1 MIFNIFHKRIILSF
15 FLLTLVLP
23 LFANKSNISIDDE
36 LISLCGKIS
45 KEYKDGTNI
54 NIEKTTELIKELL
67 VVTNSFRD
75 STLYTFSQVHEIP
88 NYQNILQIE
97 KVALK
102 FLSELEQNKTE
113 NISNL
118 FLELQN
124 AIINYLS
131 QINSDFTYSSKIL
144 TIVLL
149 ISVAF
154 CVAIIWVSLSHVKTT
169 KEKNILKDKV
179 LENEFITKTIV
190 QVQEKER
197 ERISRDLHD
206 TVLQDIRSEQFF
218 LDKLKKIISSKEK
231 DEELENILEQ
241 IISSGKSSLKN
252 TSMIVKNL
260 VPPEVEMED
269 FMLSLNDLVRNF
281 QNTREIQCS
290 FYTNSNVLLKKL
302 DIEQKTHIYRIVQ
315 EAMTNAAKHANPTEI
330 NVVVREDLENNLINF
345 FITDDGCGFISK
357 TTKDINIENS
367 TSLGLKGMESRAIIL
382 NGTLDIQSDE
392 ETGTHIK
399 LVVPVEANNKD

>member
-23 LFANKSNISIDDE
+23 LFANKSNISIDDK

-45 KEYKDGTNI
+45 KEYKDGTDI

-118 FLELQN
+118 FMELQN

-231 DEELENILEQ
+231 DEELENVLEQ

-269 FMLSLNDLVRNF
+269 FMRSLNDLVHNF

-302 DIEQKTHIYRIVQ
+302 DIEQKTHIYRIIQ

-382 NGTLDIQSDE
+382 NGTLDIHSDE

>member
-1 MIFNIFHKRIILSF
+1 MIHKTLPKKIILSLFLCVF
-15 FLLTLVLP
+15 FVSLY
-23 LFANKSNISIDDE
+23 ANQPNISIDYE
-36 LISLCGKIS
+36 LISLCSKIS

-54 NIEKTTELIKELL
+54 NIEKATELIKELL

-102 FLSELEQNKTE
+102 TLSELEQNKTE

-118 FLELQN
+118 FMELQN

-154 CVAIIWVSLSHVKTT
+154 CVAIIWVSLRYAKTT
-169 KEKNILKDKV
+169 KEKNILKHKV

-206 TVLQDIRSEQFF
+206 TVLQDIRAEQLF
-218 LDKLKKIISSKEK
+218 LNKLKQIITSKEK
-231 DEELENILEQ
+231 DEELNNVLEK
-241 IISSGKSSLKN
+241 IDFLGKSSLKN

-269 FMLSLNDLVRNF
+269 FMLSLNDLVHNF

-290 FYTNSNVLLKKL
+290 FYTNSNILLKKL
-302 DIEQKTHIYRIVQ
+302 NIEQKTHIYRIVQ
-315 EAMTNAAKHANPTEI
+315 EAMTNAAKHAKPSEI
-330 NVVVREDLENNLINF
+330 KVAIREDLEKKIINF
-345 FITDDGCGFISK
+345 FVTDDGCGFNNQTVK
-357 TTKDINIENS
+357 EINIEKS
-367 TSLGLKGMESRAIIL
+367 TKLGLKGMESRAILLKGIL
-382 NGTLDIQSDE
+382 QIQSDE
-392 ETGTHIK
+392 ETGTNVK
-399 LVVPVEANNKD
+399 LSVPV

>member
-15 FLLTLVLP
+15 FLLTLAIP

-118 FLELQN
+118 FMELQN

-149 ISVAF
+149 ISVVF

-206 TVLQDIRSEQFF
+206 TVLQDIRSEQLF

-231 DEELENILEQ
+231 DEELENVLEK
-241 IISSGKSSLKN
+241 IDFLGKSSLKN

-269 FMLSLNDLVRNF
+269 FMRSLNDLVHNF

-330 NVVVREDLENNLINF
+330 KVVVREDLENNLINF
-345 FITDDGCGFISK
+345 FITDDGCGFNNK
-357 TTKDINIENS
+357 TVKEIGIEKSTK
-367 TSLGLKGMESRAIIL
+367 LGLKGMESRAILL
-382 NGTLDIQSDE
+382 NGNLQIQSDE

-399 LVVPVEANNKD
+399 LVVPINV

>member
-23 LFANKSNISIDDE
+23 LFANQTNISIDDE

-45 KEYKDGTNI
+45 KEYKDGTDI

-118 FLELQN
+118 FMELQN

-149 ISVAF
+149 ISVVF

-206 TVLQDIRSEQFF
+206 TVLQDIRAEQLF
-218 LDKLKKIISSKEK
+218 LDKLKKIISSKET

-330 NVVVREDLENNLINF
+330 KVVVREDLENNLINF
-345 FITDDGCGFISK
+345 FITDDGCGFNNK
-357 TTKDINIENS
+357 TVKEIGIEKSTK
-367 TSLGLKGMESRAIIL
+367 LGLKGMESRAILL
-382 NGTLDIQSDE
+382 NGTLQIQSDE

-399 LVVPVEANNKD
+399 LVVPVN

>member
-1 MIFNIFHKRIILSF
+1 MIHKTLPKKIILSL
-15 FLLTLVLP
+15 FLCIFSFS
-23 LFANKSNISIDDE
+23 LFANQTNNPIDDE
-36 LISLCGKIS
+36 LIILCSKIS
-45 KEYKDGTNI
+45 KEYKNNSNI
-54 NIEKTTELIKELL
+54 NIEKTINLIEELL
-67 VVTNSFRD
+67 VITNSYRD

-97 KVALK
+97 NVAL
-102 FLSELEQNKTE
+102 ELLTELQHNKTE

-118 FLELQN
+118 FIDLQN

-149 ISVAF
+149 IFMVF
-154 CVAIIWVSLSHVKTT
+154 CVAIIWISLRYAKTT
-169 KEKNILKDKV
+169 KEKNILKHKV

-206 TVLQDIRSEQFF
+206 TVLQDIRAEQLF
-218 LDKLKKIISSKEK
+218 LNKLKQIIASKEK
-231 DEELENILEQ
+231 DEELINVLEK
-241 IISSGKSSLKN
+241 IDFLGKSSLKN

-269 FMLSLNDLVRNF
+269 FMLSLNDLVHNF

-302 DIEQKTHIYRIVQ
+302 NIEQKTHIYRIIQ
-315 EAMTNAAKHANPTEI
+315 EAMTNAAKHANPSEI
-330 NVVVREDLENNLINF
+330 KVVVREDLEKNLINI
-345 FITDDGCGFISK
+345 FITDDGCGFNNQTVK
-357 TTKDINIENS
+357 EINIEKS
-367 TSLGLKGMESRAIIL
+367 TKLGLKGMESRAILL
-382 NGTLDIQSDE
+382 NGTLQIQSDE

-399 LVVPVEANNKD
+399 LVVPVSL

>member
-23 LFANKSNISIDDE
+23 LFANKTNISIDDE

-45 KEYKDGTNI
+45 KEYKDGTDI

-118 FLELQN
+118 FMELQN

-206 TVLQDIRSEQFF
+206 TVLQDIRAEQLF

-330 NVVVREDLENNLINF
+330 KVVVREDLENNLINF
-345 FITDDGCGFISK
+345 FITDDGCGFNNK
-357 TTKDINIENS
+357 TVKEIGIEKSTK
-367 TSLGLKGMESRAIIL
+367 LGLKGMESRAILL
-382 NGTLDIQSDE
+382 NGTLQIQSDE

-399 LVVPVEANNKD
+399 LVVPVN

>member
-15 FLLTLVLP
+15 FLLILAIP
-23 LFANKSNISIDDE
+23 LFANQTNISIDDE

-67 VVTNSFRD
+67 VVTDSYRD

-118 FLELQN
+118 FMELQN

-231 DEELENILEQ
+231 DEELENVLEK
-241 IISSGKSSLKN
+241 IDFLGKSSLKN

-330 NVVVREDLENNLINF
+330 KVVVREDLENNLINF
-345 FITDDGCGFISK
+345 FITDDGCGFNNK
-357 TTKDINIENS
+357 TVKEIGIEKSTK
-367 TSLGLKGMESRAIIL
+367 LGLKGMESRAILL
-382 NGTLDIQSDE
+382 NGTLQIQSDE

-399 LVVPVEANNKD
+399 LVVPVN

>member
-45 KEYKDGTNI
+45 KEYKDGTDI

-102 FLSELEQNKTE
+102 ILSELEQNKTE

-118 FLELQN
+118 FMELQN

-206 TVLQDIRSEQFF
+206 TVLQDIRAEQLF

-231 DEELENILEQ
+231 DEELENVLEK
-241 IISSGKSSLKN
+241 IDFLGKSSLKN

-269 FMLSLNDLVRNF
+269 FMRSLNDLVHNF

-345 FITDDGCGFISK
+345 FITDDGCGFNNK
-357 TTKDINIENS
+357 TVKEIGIEKSTK
-367 TSLGLKGMESRAIIL
+367 LGLKGMESRAIIL
-382 NGTLDIQSDE
+382 NGTLDIHSDE

>member
-1 MIFNIFHKRIILSF
+1 MILNIFHKRIILSF

-23 LFANKSNISIDDE
+23 LFANQTNISIDDE
-36 LISLCGKIS
+36 LISLCGKLS
-45 KEYKDGTNI
+45 KEYKDGTDI

-67 VVTNSFRD
+67 VVTDSYRD

-102 FLSELEQNKTE
+102 ILSELEQNKTE

-118 FLELQN
+118 FMELQN

-206 TVLQDIRSEQFF
+206 TVLQDIRAEQLF

-231 DEELENILEQ
+231 DEEVKNVLEKIDFL
-241 IISSGKSSLKN
+241 GKSSLKN

-269 FMLSLNDLVRNF
+269 FMRSLNDLVHNF

-345 FITDDGCGFISK
+345 FITDDGCGFNNK
-357 TTKDINIENS
+357 TVNEINIEKS
-367 TSLGLKGMESRAIIL
+367 TKLGLKGMESRAILL
-382 NGTLDIQSDE
+382 NGNLQIQSDE

-399 LVVPVEANNKD
+399 LVVPVNV

>member
-15 FLLTLVLP
+15 FLLTLAIP

-45 KEYKDGTNI
+45 KEYKDGTDI

-118 FLELQN
+118 FMELQN

-206 TVLQDIRSEQFF
+206 TVLQDIRAEQLF

-231 DEELENILEQ
+231 DEELKNVLEK
-241 IISSGKSSLKN
+241 IDFLGKSSLKN

-330 NVVVREDLENNLINF
+330 KVVVREDLENNLINF
-345 FITDDGCGFISK
+345 FITDDGCGFNNK
-357 TTKDINIENS
+357 TVKEIGIEKSTK
-367 TSLGLKGMESRAIIL
+367 LGLKGMESRAILL
-382 NGTLDIQSDE
+382 NGTLKIQSDE

-399 LVVPVEANNKD
+399 LVVPVN

>member
-1 MIFNIFHKRIILSF
+1 MFFNIFHKRIILSF

-67 VVTNSFRD
+67 VVTDSYRD

-118 FLELQN
+118 FMELQN

-206 TVLQDIRSEQFF
+206 TVLQDIRAEQLF

-269 FMLSLNDLVRNF
+269 FMRSLNDLVHNF

-330 NVVVREDLENNLINF
+330 KVVVREDLENNLINF
-345 FITDDGCGFISK
+345 FITDDGCGFNNK
-357 TTKDINIENS
+357 TVKEIGIEKSTK
-367 TSLGLKGMESRAIIL
+367 LGLKGMESRAILL
-382 NGTLDIQSDE
+382 NGTLQIQSDE

-399 LVVPVEANNKD
+399 LVVPINV

>member
-1 MIFNIFHKRIILSF
+1 MNFNIFHKRIILSF
-15 FLLTLVLP
+15 FLLILAIP

-36 LISLCGKIS
+36 LISLCGKLS

-102 FLSELEQNKTE
+102 ILSELEQNKTE

-118 FLELQN
+118 FMELQN

-149 ISVAF
+149 ISVVF

-206 TVLQDIRSEQFF
+206 TVLQDIRAEQLF
-218 LDKLKKIISSKEK
+218 LNKLKQIIASKEK
-231 DEELENILEQ
+231 DEELKNVLEK
-241 IISSGKSSLKN
+241 IDFLGKSSLKN

-269 FMLSLNDLVRNF
+269 FMLSLNDLVFNF
-281 QNTREIQCS
+281 QKTREIQCS

-302 DIEQKTHIYRIVQ
+302 DIEKKTHIYRIVQ
-315 EAMTNAAKHANPTEI
+315 EAMINAAKHANPTEI
-330 NVVVREDLENNLINF
+330 KVVVREDLEKSLINF
-345 FITDDGCGFISK
+345 FITDDGCGFNNQTVKEIDIEKS
-357 TTKDINIENS
+357 TK
-367 TSLGLKGMESRAIIL
+367 LGLKGMESRASLL
-382 NGTLDIQSDE
+382 NGTLQIQSDE

-399 LVVPVEANNKD
+399 LVVPVN

>member
-1 MIFNIFHKRIILSF
+1 MICNLFHKRIILSF

-23 LFANKSNISIDDE
+23 LFANQTNISIDDE

-45 KEYKDGTNI
+45 KEYKDGTDI

-67 VVTNSFRD
+67 VVTDSYRD
-75 STLYTFSQVHEIP
+75 STLYAFSQVHEIP

-118 FLELQN
+118 FMELQN

-206 TVLQDIRSEQFF
+206 TILQDIRAEQLF

-231 DEELENILEQ
+231 DEELENVLEK
-241 IISSGKSSLKN
+241 IDFLGKSSLKN

-330 NVVVREDLENNLINF
+330 KVVVREDLENNLINF
-345 FITDDGCGFISK
+345 FITDDGCGFNNK
-357 TTKDINIENS
+357 TVKEIGIEKSTK
-367 TSLGLKGMESRAIIL
+367 LGLKGMESRAILL
-382 NGTLDIQSDE
+382 NGNLQIQSDE

-399 LVVPVEANNKD
+399 LVVPVN

>member
-15 FLLTLVLP
+15 FLLTLAIP

-45 KEYKDGTNI
+45 KEYKDGTDI

-67 VVTNSFRD
+67 VVTDSYRD

-118 FLELQN
+118 FMELQN

-206 TVLQDIRSEQFF
+206 TVLQDIRAEQLF

-269 FMLSLNDLVRNF
+269 FMRSLNDLVHNF

-330 NVVVREDLENNLINF
+330 KVVVREDLENNLINF
-345 FITDDGCGFISK
+345 FITDDGCGFNNK
-357 TTKDINIENS
+357 TVKEIGIEKSTK
-367 TSLGLKGMESRAIIL
+367 LGLKGMESRAILL
-382 NGTLDIQSDE
+382 NGTLQIQSDE

-399 LVVPVEANNKD
+399 LVVPVNV

>member
-1 MIFNIFHKRIILSF
+1 MNFNIFHKRIILSF
-15 FLLTLVLP
+15 FLLILAIP

-36 LISLCGKIS
+36 LISLCGKLS
-45 KEYKDGTNI
+45 KEYKDVTNI

-102 FLSELEQNKTE
+102 ILSELEQNKTE

-118 FLELQN
+118 FMELQN

-149 ISVAF
+149 ISVVF

-206 TVLQDIRSEQFF
+206 TVLQDIRAEQLF

-231 DEELENILEQ
+231 DEELENVLEK
-241 IISSGKSSLKN
+241 IDFIGKSSLKN

-269 FMLSLNDLVRNF
+269 FILSLNDLVRNF

-302 DIEQKTHIYRIVQ
+302 DIEKKTHIYRIVQ
-315 EAMTNAAKHANPTEI
+315 EAMINAAKHANPTEI
-330 NVVVREDLENNLINF
+330 KVVVREDLEKNLINF
-345 FITDDGCGFISK
+345 FITDDGCGFNNQTVKEIDIEKS
-357 TTKDINIENS
+357 TK
-367 TSLGLKGMESRAIIL
+367 LGLKGMESRAILL
-382 NGTLDIQSDE
+382 NGTLQIQSDE

-399 LVVPVEANNKD
+399 LVVPINV

>member
-23 LFANKSNISIDDE
+23 LFANQTNISIDDE

-45 KEYKDGTNI
+45 KEYKDGTDI

-102 FLSELEQNKTE
+102 ILSELEQNKTE

-118 FLELQN
+118 FMELQN

-206 TVLQDIRSEQFF
+206 TILQDIRAEQLF

-231 DEELENILEQ
+231 DEELENVLEK
-241 IISSGKSSLKN
+241 IVFLGKSSLKN

-269 FMLSLNDLVRNF
+269 FMLSLNDLVHNF

-330 NVVVREDLENNLINF
+330 KVVVREDLENNLINF
-345 FITDDGCGFISK
+345 FITDDGCGFNNQTVKEIGIEKS
-357 TTKDINIENS
+357 TK
-367 TSLGLKGMESRAIIL
+367 LGLKGMESRAILL
-382 NGTLDIQSDE
+382 NGTLQIQSDE

-399 LVVPVEANNKD
+399 LVVPVN

>member
-23 LFANKSNISIDDE
+23 LFANQTNISIDDE
-36 LISLCGKIS
+36 LISLCGKLS

-67 VVTNSFRD
+67 VVTDSYRD

-102 FLSELEQNKTE
+102 ILSELEQNKTE

-118 FLELQN
+118 FMELQN

-206 TVLQDIRSEQFF
+206 TILQDIRAEQLF

-231 DEELENILEQ
+231 DEELENVLEK
-241 IISSGKSSLKN
+241 IVFLGKSSLKN

-315 EAMTNAAKHANPTEI
+315 EAMTNAAKHANPSEI
-330 NVVVREDLENNLINF
+330 KVVVREDLEKNLINF
-345 FITDDGCGFISK
+345 FITDDGCGFNNK
-357 TTKDINIENS
+357 TVKEIGIEKSTK
-367 TSLGLKGMESRAIIL
+367 LGLKGMESRAILL
-382 NGTLDIQSDE
+382 NGTLQIQSDE

-399 LVVPVEANNKD
+399 LIVPVN

>member
-23 LFANKSNISIDDE
+23 LFANKTNISIDDE

-45 KEYKDGTNI
+45 KEYKDGTDI

-118 FLELQN
+118 FMELQN

-206 TVLQDIRSEQFF
+206 TVLQDIRAEQLF

-231 DEELENILEQ
+231 DEELENVLEK
-241 IISSGKSSLKN
+241 IDFLGKSSLKN

-269 FMLSLNDLVRNF
+269 FMLSLNDLVFNF
-281 QNTREIQCS
+281 QKTREIQCS

-330 NVVVREDLENNLINF
+330 KVVVREDLENNLINF
-345 FITDDGCGFISK
+345 FITDDGCGFNNK
-357 TTKDINIENS
+357 TVKEIGIEKSTK
-367 TSLGLKGMESRAIIL
+367 LGLKGMESRAILL
-382 NGTLDIQSDE
+382 NGNLQIQSDE

-399 LVVPVEANNKD
+399 LVVPIN

>member
-45 KEYKDGTNI
+45 KEYKDGTDI

-102 FLSELEQNKTE
+102 ILSELEQNKTE

-118 FLELQN
+118 FMELQN

-206 TVLQDIRSEQFF
+206 TVLQDIRAEQLF

-231 DEELENILEQ
+231 DEELENVLEK
-241 IISSGKSSLKN
+241 IDFLGKSSLKN

-269 FMLSLNDLVRNF
+269 FMLSLNDLVHNF

-330 NVVVREDLENNLINF
+330 KVVVREDLENNLINF
-345 FITDDGCGFISK
+345 FITDDGCGFNNK
-357 TTKDINIENS
+357 TVKEIGIEKSTK
-367 TSLGLKGMESRAIIL
+367 LGLKGMESRAILL
-382 NGTLDIQSDE
+382 NGNLQIQSDE

-399 LVVPVEANNKD
+399 LVVPVN

>member
-45 KEYKDGTNI
+45 KEYKDGTDI

-118 FLELQN
+118 FMELQN

-131 QINSDFTYSSKIL
+131 QINSDFTYSSKII
-144 TIVLL
+144 TIK
-149 ISVAF
+149 F
-154 CVAIIWVSLSHVKTT
+154 
-169 KEKNILKDKV
+169 
-179 LENEFITKTIV
+179 
-190 QVQEKER
+190 
-197 ERISRDLHD
+197 
-206 TVLQDIRSEQFF
+206 
-218 LDKLKKIISSKEK
+218 
-231 DEELENILEQ
+231 
-241 IISSGKSSLKN
+241 
-252 TSMIVKNL
+252 
-260 VPPEVEMED
+260 
-269 FMLSLNDLVRNF
+269 
-281 QNTREIQCS
+281 
-290 FYTNSNVLLKKL
+290 
-302 DIEQKTHIYRIVQ
+302 
-315 EAMTNAAKHANPTEI
+315 
-330 NVVVREDLENNLINF
+330 
-345 FITDDGCGFISK
+345 
-357 TTKDINIENS
+357 
-367 TSLGLKGMESRAIIL
+367 
-382 NGTLDIQSDE
+382 
-392 ETGTHIK
+392 
-399 LVVPVEANNKD
+399 

>member
-1 MIFNIFHKRIILSF
+1 MIFNISHKRIILSF

-36 LISLCGKIS
+36 LISLSGKIS
-45 KEYKDGTNI
+45 KEYKDGTDI

-102 FLSELEQNKTE
+102 ILSELEQNKTE

-118 FLELQN
+118 FMELQN

-206 TVLQDIRSEQFF
+206 TVLQDIRAEQLF

-231 DEELENILEQ
+231 DEELKNVLEK
-241 IISSGKSSLKN
+241 IDFLGKSSLKN

-302 DIEQKTHIYRIVQ
+302 DIEKKTHIYRIVQ

-330 NVVVREDLENNLINF
+330 KVVIREDLEKNLINF
-345 FITDDGCGFISK
+345 FITDDGCGFNNQTVKEIDIEKS
-357 TTKDINIENS
+357 TK
-367 TSLGLKGMESRAIIL
+367 LGLKGMESRASLL
-382 NGTLDIQSDE
+382 NGTLQIQSDE

-399 LVVPVEANNKD
+399 LVVPVN

>member
-23 LFANKSNISIDDE
+23 LFANQTNISIDDE

-67 VVTNSFRD
+67 VITDSYRD

-118 FLELQN
+118 FMELQN

-206 TVLQDIRSEQFF
+206 TILQDIRAEQLF

-231 DEELENILEQ
+231 DEELENVLEK
-241 IISSGKSSLKN
+241 IDFLGKSSLKN

-269 FMLSLNDLVRNF
+269 FMRSLNDLVHNF

-330 NVVVREDLENNLINF
+330 KVVVREDLENNLINF
-345 FITDDGCGFISK
+345 FITDDGCGFNNK
-357 TTKDINIENS
+357 TVKEIGIEKSTK
-367 TSLGLKGMESRAIIL
+367 LGLKGMESRAILL
-382 NGTLDIQSDE
+382 NGTLQIQSDE

-399 LVVPVEANNKD
+399 LVVPVN

>member
-1 MIFNIFHKRIILSF
+1 MIFNIFHKRINLSF

-23 LFANKSNISIDDE
+23 LFANQTNISIDDE

-45 KEYKDGTNI
+45 KEYKDGTDI

-67 VVTNSFRD
+67 VVTDSYRD

-118 FLELQN
+118 FMELQN

-206 TVLQDIRSEQFF
+206 TILQDIRAEQLF

-231 DEELENILEQ
+231 DEELENVLEK
-241 IISSGKSSLKN
+241 IDFLGKSSLKN

-269 FMLSLNDLVRNF
+269 FMLSLNDLVHNF

-290 FYTNSNVLLKKL
+290 FYTNSNVLLKNL

-330 NVVVREDLENNLINF
+330 KVVVREDLENNLINF
-345 FITDDGCGFISK
+345 FITDDGCGFNNK
-357 TTKDINIENS
+357 TVKEIGIEKSTK
-367 TSLGLKGMESRAIIL
+367 LGLKGMESRAILL
-382 NGTLDIQSDE
+382 NGNLQIQSDE

-399 LVVPVEANNKD
+399 LVVPIN

>member
-23 LFANKSNISIDDE
+23 LFANQTNISIDDE

-45 KEYKDGTNI
+45 KEYKDGTDI

-67 VVTNSFRD
+67 VVTDSYRD

-118 FLELQN
+118 FMELQN

-231 DEELENILEQ
+231 DEELENVLEQ

-330 NVVVREDLENNLINF
+330 KVVVREDLENNLINF
-345 FITDDGCGFISK
+345 FITDDGCGFNNK
-357 TTKDINIENS
+357 TVKEIGIEKSTK
-367 TSLGLKGMESRAIIL
+367 LGLKGMESRAILL
-382 NGTLDIQSDE
+382 NGTLQIQSDE

-399 LVVPVEANNKD
+399 LVVPVN

>member
-23 LFANKSNISIDDE
+23 LFANQTNISIDDE

-45 KEYKDGTNI
+45 KEYKDGTDI

-102 FLSELEQNKTE
+102 ILSELEQNKTE

-118 FLELQN
+118 FMELQN

-206 TVLQDIRSEQFF
+206 TILQDIRAEQLF

-231 DEELENILEQ
+231 DEELENVLEK
-241 IISSGKSSLKN
+241 IVFLGKSSLKN

-269 FMLSLNDLVRNF
+269 FMLSLNDLVHNF

-330 NVVVREDLENNLINF
+330 KVVVREDLENNLINF
-345 FITDDGCGFISK
+345 FITDDGCGFNNK
-357 TTKDINIENS
+357 TVKEIGIEKSTK
-367 TSLGLKGMESRAIIL
+367 LGLKGMESRAILL
-382 NGTLDIQSDE
+382 NGTLQIQSDE

-399 LVVPVEANNKD
+399 LVVPVN

>member
-45 KEYKDGTNI
+45 KEYKDGTDI

-67 VVTNSFRD
+67 VVTDSYRD

-102 FLSELEQNKTE
+102 ILSELEQNKTE

-118 FLELQN
+118 FMELQN

-206 TVLQDIRSEQFF
+206 TILQDIRAEQLF

-231 DEELENILEQ
+231 DEELENVLEK
-241 IISSGKSSLKN
+241 IVFLGKSSLKN

-330 NVVVREDLENNLINF
+330 KVVVREDLENNLINF
-345 FITDDGCGFISK
+345 FITDDGCGFNNK
-357 TTKDINIENS
+357 TVKEIGIEKSTK
-367 TSLGLKGMESRAIIL
+367 LGLKGMESRAILL
-382 NGTLDIQSDE
+382 NGNLQIQSDE

-399 LVVPVEANNKD
+399 LVVPVN

>member
-67 VVTNSFRD
+67 VVTDSYRD

-118 FLELQN
+118 FMELQN

-149 ISVAF
+149 ISVVF

-206 TVLQDIRSEQFF
+206 TVLQDIRAEQLF

-269 FMLSLNDLVRNF
+269 FMLSLNDLVFNF

-330 NVVVREDLENNLINF
+330 KVVVREDLENNLINF
-345 FITDDGCGFISK
+345 FITDDGCGFNNK
-357 TTKDINIENS
+357 TVKEIGIEKSTK
-367 TSLGLKGMESRAIIL
+367 LGLKGMESRAILL
-382 NGTLDIQSDE
+382 NGTLQIQSDE

-399 LVVPVEANNKD
+399 LVVPINV

>member
-118 FLELQN
+118 FMELQN

-206 TVLQDIRSEQFF
+206 TILQDIRAEQLF

-231 DEELENILEQ
+231 DEELENVLEQ

-330 NVVVREDLENNLINF
+330 KVVVREDLENNLINF
-345 FITDDGCGFISK
+345 FITDDGCGFNNK
-357 TTKDINIENS
+357 TVKEIGIEKSTK
-367 TSLGLKGMESRAIIL
+367 LGLKGMESRAILL
-382 NGTLDIQSDE
+382 NGTLQIQSDE

-399 LVVPVEANNKD
+399 LVVPVN

>member
-45 KEYKDGTNI
+45 KEYKDGTDI
-54 NIEKTTELIKELL
+54 NIEKITELIKELL

-118 FLELQN
+118 FMELQN

-149 ISVAF
+149 ISVVF

-206 TVLQDIRSEQFF
+206 TILQDIRAEQLF

-260 VPPEVEMED
+260 VPPEVEMGD
-269 FMLSLNDLVRNF
+269 FMSNLNDLVHNF

-302 DIEQKTHIYRIVQ
+302 DIEQKIHIYRIIQ

-382 NGTLDIQSDE
+382 NGTLDIHSDE

>member
-45 KEYKDGTNI
+45 KEYKDGTDI

-102 FLSELEQNKTE
+102 ILSELEQNKTE

-118 FLELQN
+118 FMELQN

-330 NVVVREDLENNLINF
+330 KVVVREDLENNLINF
-345 FITDDGCGFISK
+345 FITDDGCGFNNQTVKEIGIEKS
-357 TTKDINIENS
+357 TK
-367 TSLGLKGMESRAIIL
+367 LGLKGMESRAILL
-382 NGTLDIQSDE
+382 NGNLQIQSDE

-399 LVVPVEANNKD
+399 LVVPAN

>member
-1 MIFNIFHKRIILSF
+1 MICNLFHKRIILSF

-45 KEYKDGTNI
+45 KEYKDGTDI

-102 FLSELEQNKTE
+102 ILSELEQNKTE

-118 FLELQN
+118 FMELQN

-206 TVLQDIRSEQFF
+206 TILQDIRAEQLF

-231 DEELENILEQ
+231 DEELENVLEK
-241 IISSGKSSLKN
+241 IDFLGKSSLKN

-269 FMLSLNDLVRNF
+269 FMLSLNDLVHNF

-330 NVVVREDLENNLINF
+330 KVVVREDLENNLINF
-345 FITDDGCGFISK
+345 FITDDGCGFNNK
-357 TTKDINIENS
+357 TVKEIDIEKS
-367 TSLGLKGMESRAIIL
+367 TRLGLKGMESRAILL
-382 NGTLDIQSDE
+382 NGTLQIQSDE

-399 LVVPVEANNKD
+399 LVVPVN

>member
-15 FLLTLVLP
+15 FLLTLAIP

-45 KEYKDGTNI
+45 KEYKDGTDI

-102 FLSELEQNKTE
+102 ILSELEQNKTE

-118 FLELQN
+118 FMELQN

-206 TVLQDIRSEQFF
+206 TVLQDIRAEQLF

-231 DEELENILEQ
+231 DEELENVLEK
-241 IISSGKSSLKN
+241 IDFLGKSSLKN

-269 FMLSLNDLVRNF
+269 FMLSLNDLVHNF

-330 NVVVREDLENNLINF
+330 KVVVREDLENNLINF
-345 FITDDGCGFISK
+345 FITDDGCGFNNK
-357 TTKDINIENS
+357 TVKEIGIEKSTK
-367 TSLGLKGMESRAIIL
+367 LGLKGMESRAILL
-382 NGTLDIQSDE
+382 NGNLQIQSDE

-399 LVVPVEANNKD
+399 LVVPVN

>member
-1 MIFNIFHKRIILSF
+1 M
-15 FLLTLVLP
+15 
-23 LFANKSNISIDDE
+23 FANKSNISIDDE

-67 VVTNSFRD
+67 VVTDSYRD

-118 FLELQN
+118 FMELQN

-149 ISVAF
+149 ISVVF

-206 TVLQDIRSEQFF
+206 TVLQDIRAEQLF

-269 FMLSLNDLVRNF
+269 FMLSLNDLVFNF

-330 NVVVREDLENNLINF
+330 KVVVREDLENNLINF
-345 FITDDGCGFISK
+345 FITDDGCGFNNK
-357 TTKDINIENS
+357 TVKEIGIEKSTK
-367 TSLGLKGMESRAIIL
+367 LGLKGMESRAILL
-382 NGTLDIQSDE
+382 NGTLQIQSDE

-399 LVVPVEANNKD
+399 LVVPINV